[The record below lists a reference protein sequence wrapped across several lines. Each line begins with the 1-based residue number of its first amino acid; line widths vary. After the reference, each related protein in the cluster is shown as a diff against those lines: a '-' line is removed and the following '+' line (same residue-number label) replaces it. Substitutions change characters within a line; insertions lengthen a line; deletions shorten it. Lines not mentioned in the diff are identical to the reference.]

1 MPKYKK
7 HADGLCK
14 TTVSTKKYDD
24 DGNLIV
30 IPLSARTSRELEEK
44 VGEVKTR
51 LKLGIYANDGKMTLE
66 RYAWHWYE
74 TYHKPK
80 GGKSAEKYH
89 GIIKNHLVDLYDKR
103 LSEITKSDIQ
113 QLINAQEGH
122 PDTQR
127 MIKITM
133 NQIIECAIDD
143 ELLYKNVCRKIKLPA
158 QDTISSRRPL
168 TDREKAVITALKNQH
183 EFTDME
189 LLYIDTLFVSG
200 LRPEEALAL
209 TYSDVQNCVID
220 VNKAL
225 TWTGGKSIKSP
236 KSKAGFRRIDVPQ
249 WYQDEVT
256 TYHKTHHSIYIFT
269 GKNGDLISQST
280 YRRFWNGIYN
290 KINMKMGGTPKL
302 MKGNRVI
309 DAGIAATDLTPYIF
323 RHNYCT
329 MLYYLKIDVKE
340 AARIMGHSNVRVTL
354 EIYTHLD
361 SLKSTTQDK
370 ISTIAL

>member
-7 HADGLCK
+7 HTDGLCK

-51 LKLGIYANDGKMTLE
+51 LKLGIYANDGKITLE
-66 RYAWHWYE
+66 RYAWHWYD
-74 TYHKPK
+74 TYHKPN
-80 GGKSAEKYH
+80 GGKNAEKYR

-113 QLINAQEGH
+113 QIINAQSDH

-133 NQIIECAIDD
+133 NQILECAIDD
-143 ELLYKNVCRKIKLPA
+143 ELLYKNVCRKIKLPSVENKA
-158 QDTISSRRPL
+158 TRRPL
-168 TDREKAVITALKNQH
+168 TDREKSVITELKSQH

-189 LLYIDTLFVSG
+189 QLYIDTLFVSG

-209 TYSDVQNCVID
+209 TYTDVQNCVID

-225 TWTGGKSIKSP
+225 TLS
-236 KSKAGFRRIDVPQ
+236 
-249 WYQDEVT
+249 
-256 TYHKTHHSIYIFT
+256 
-269 GKNGDLISQST
+269 LIH
-280 YRRFWNGIYN
+280 I
-290 KINMKMGGTPKL
+290 
-302 MKGNRVI
+302 
-309 DAGIAATDLTPYIF
+309 
-323 RHNYCT
+323 
-329 MLYYLKIDVKE
+329 
-340 AARIMGHSNVRVTL
+340 
-354 EIYTHLD
+354 
-361 SLKSTTQDK
+361 
-370 ISTIAL
+370 

>member
-1 MPKYKK
+1 
-7 HADGLCK
+7 
-14 TTVSTKKYDD
+14 
-24 DGNLIV
+24 
-30 IPLSARTSRELEEK
+30 
-44 VGEVKTR
+44 
-51 LKLGIYANDGKMTLE
+51 MTLE
-66 RYAWHWYE
+66 RYAWHWWN

-80 GGKSAEKYH
+80 GGKNAEKYR

-113 QLINAQEGH
+113 QLINTQDGH

-133 NQIIECAIDD
+133 NQILESAIDD
-143 ELLYKNVCRKIKLPA
+143 ELLYKNVCRKISVSTA
-158 QDTISSRRPL
+158 DTMTERRPL
-168 TDREKAVITALKNQH
+168 TEREKTVISKLKSDNA
-183 EFTDME
+183 FTDTE
-189 LLYIDTLFVSG
+189 QLYIDTLFVSG

-225 TWTGGKSIKSP
+225 TWTGGKHIKAP

-249 WYQDEVT
+249 WYQDELT
-256 TYHKTHHSIYIFT
+256 AYRKNHNTLYIFT
-269 GKNGDLISQST
+269 GKNGELISQST

-290 KINMKMGGTPKL
+290 KINVKMGGTPKV
-302 MKGNRVI
+302 MKGNRVV
-309 DAGIAATDLTPYIF
+309 DPGIAATDLTPYIF

-340 AARIMGHSNVRVTL
+340 AARIMGHSNIRITL

-370 ISTIAL
+370 ISSLAL

>member
-7 HADGLCK
+7 HTDGLCK

-51 LKLGIYANDGKMTLE
+51 LKLGIYANDGKMTFE
-66 RYAWHWYE
+66 RYAWHWYD
-74 TYHKPK
+74 TYHKHA
-80 GGKSAEKYH
+80 GGKTAEKYC
-89 GIIKNHLVDLYDKR
+89 GIIKNHLTDIYDIR
-103 LSEITKSDIQ
+103 LSEITRSDIQ
-113 QLINAQEGH
+113 KLINAQEGH

-127 MIKITM
+127 MIKITV
-133 NQIIECAIDD
+133 NQILESAIDD

-158 QDTISSRRPL
+158 QDTKNAHRPL
-168 TDREKAVITALKNQH
+168 TEREKSIIADLKSKKS
-183 EFTDME
+183 FTDME
-189 LLYIDTLFVSG
+189 QLYIDTLYVSG

-209 TYSDVQNCVID
+209 TYSDIQNCVID

-225 TWTGGKSIKSP
+225 TWTGGKNIKPP
-236 KSKAGFRRIDVPQ
+236 KSKAGFRRIDIPQ

-256 TYHKTHHSIYIFT
+256 DYRKSHNTLYIFT
-269 GKNGDLISQST
+269 GKNGNLISQST
-280 YRRFWNGIYN
+280 YRRFWNSIYN
-290 KINMKMGGTPKL
+290 KINTSMGGTPKI
-302 MKGNRVI
+302 MRGNRVI
-309 DAGIAATDLTPYIF
+309 ETGIAATDLTPYVF

-329 MLYYLKIDVKE
+329 MLYYLKIDIKE
-340 AARIMGHSNVRVTL
+340 AARIMGHSNIRITL
-354 EIYTHLD
+354 DIYTHLD

>member
-1 MPKYKK
+1 MAKYKK

-51 LKLGIYANDGKMTLE
+51 LKLGIYANDGKMTFE
-66 RYAWHWYE
+66 KYAWHWYD
-74 TYHKPK
+74 TYYKPK
-80 GGKSAEKYH
+80 GGKTAEKYR
-89 GIIKNHLVDLYDKR
+89 GIIKKHLTGIYDKR

-113 QLINAQEGH
+113 QLINEQEGH

-127 MIKITM
+127 MIKITV
-133 NQIIECAIDD
+133 NQILECAIDD
-143 ELLYKNVCRKIKLPA
+143 ELLYKNVSRKIKSPE
-158 QDTISSRRPL
+158 QQKQSGGRPL
-168 TDREKAVITALKNQH
+168 TEHEKSVIATLKSEH
-183 EFTDME
+183 AFTDTE
-189 LLYIDTLFVSG
+189 QLYIDTLFVSG

-209 TYSDVQNCVID
+209 TYNDVHNCVID

-225 TWTGGKSIKSP
+225 TWTGGKVIKPP

-249 WYQDEVT
+249 WYQDELNAYRRSHNT
-256 TYHKTHHSIYIFT
+256 IYIFT
-269 GKNGDLISQST
+269 GKNGDLLSQST
-280 YRRFWNGIYN
+280 YRRFWIGIYN
-290 KINMKMGGTPKL
+290 KINIKMGGTPKIL
-302 MKGNRVI
+302 KSNRVV
-309 DAGIAATDLTPYIF
+309 DSGIAATDLTPYVF

-340 AARIMGHSNVRVTL
+340 AARIMGHSNIRITL
-354 EIYTHLD
+354 DIYTHLD